1 MTAVSEPRSDAG
13 LRLVTP
19 GQRVTV
25 RVPATSANLGPGYDS
40 LGLALALYDT
50 VTVETTDDGALS
62 FDLSGEG
69 ADTLPRDETHLVIR
83 TLDAALARLGYA
95 RSGLKLT
102 AENVSPH
109 GRGLGSSASATVAAV
124 LAAAALVDTA
134 DRPGRAWV
142 LQLCSEIEGHPDN
155 VAPAIFGSLALSW
168 QDGDAFR
175 TAVADVAR
183 TVVPI
188 VAIPDF
194 ELSTEL
200 ARSLLPSSIPHGAA
214 AANAGRAALLVHALT
229 KDPSLLLPATEDYL
243 HQSYRSSA
251 MEPSARLIE
260 QLRAE
265 GHAAVVSGAG
275 PTVLALADGAAEAD
289 EVQAA
294 VERFAH
300 QGADEAVDRRGEPG
314 LGDGPA
320 TRWRV
325 LRLAVDREGARVDVH
340 PR

>member
-1 MTAVSEPRSDAG
+1 MTAPTMAAAES
-13 LRLVTP
+13 LRTVAA

-40 LGLALALYDT
+40 LGLALAMYDT
-50 VTVETTDDGALS
+50 VTVETHDGGGLAFELR
-62 FDLSGEG
+62 GEG
-69 ADTLPRDETHLVIR
+69 ADTLPRDESHLVVR
-83 TLDAALARLGYA
+83 TLDAALARLGY
-95 RSGLKLT
+95 RHGGLALS

-124 LAAAALVDTA
+124 LAAAALVA
-134 DRPGRAWV
+134 PEDRPDRAWA

-155 VAPAIFGSLALSW
+155 VAPAIYGSLALSW
-168 QDGDAFR
+168 QDGEAFR
-175 TAVADVAR
+175 TAIAEVAPSVM
-183 TVVPI
+183 PI

-200 ARSLLPSSIPHGAA
+200 ARSLLPSSVPHHAA

-243 HQSYRSSA
+243 HQSYRSTA
-251 MEPSARLIE
+251 MEPSARLIAA
-260 QLRAE
+260 LRAE

-275 PTVLALADGAAEAD
+275 PTVLVLADGEDEARAV
-289 EVQAA
+289 EAA
-294 VERFAH
+294 VEHFAH
-300 QGADEAVDRRGEPG
+300 DVLDAEQGAVSV
-314 LGDGPA
+314 

-325 LRLAVDREGARVDVH
+325 ARLAVDREGAKVDVH

>member
-1 MTAVSEPRSDAG
+1 MTAPTTAAES
-13 LRLVTP
+13 LRTVAA

-50 VTVETTDDGALS
+50 VTVETTDDGSLA
-62 FDLSGEG
+62 FELSGEG
-69 ADTLPRDETHLVIR
+69 AETLPRDESHLVVR

-95 RSGLKLT
+95 RSGLLLR

-124 LAAAALVDTA
+124 LAAAALVEPA
-134 DRPGRAWV
+134 DQPDRAWV

-168 QDGDAFR
+168 QEGEAFR
-175 TAVADVAR
+175 TAVAEVVD

-200 ARSLLPSSIPHGAA
+200 ARSLLPSSIPHHAA
-214 AANAGRAALLVHALT
+214 AANSGRAALLVHALT

-243 HQSYRSSA
+243 HQSYRSTA
-251 MEPSARLIE
+251 MEPSARLI
-260 QLRAE
+260 QRLRAE

-289 EVQAA
+289 EVQDA

-300 QGADEAVDRRGEPG
+300 SVGAGTLDPEQGDESV
-314 LGDGPA
+314 
-320 TRWRV
+320 TSWRV
-325 LRLAVDREGARVDVH
+325 LRLAVDREGARVDLH

>member
-1 MTAVSEPRSDAG
+1 MTAPTMAAAES
-13 LRLVTP
+13 LRTVAA

-40 LGLALALYDT
+40 LGLALAMYDT
-50 VTVETTDDGALS
+50 VTVETHDGGGLA
-62 FDLSGEG
+62 FDLRGEG
-69 ADTLPRDETHLVIR
+69 ADTLPRDESHLVVR
-83 TLDAALARLGYA
+83 TLDAALARLGY
-95 RSGLKLT
+95 RHGGLALT

-124 LAAAALVDTA
+124 LAAAALVA
-134 DRPGRAWV
+134 PEDRPDRAWA

-155 VAPAIFGSLALSW
+155 VAPAIYGSLALSW
-168 QDGDAFR
+168 QDGEAFR
-175 TAVADVAR
+175 TAIAEVAPSVM
-183 TVVPI
+183 PI

-200 ARSLLPSSIPHGAA
+200 ARSLLPSSVPHHAA

-251 MEPSARLIE
+251 MEPSARLIAA
-260 QLRAE
+260 LRAE

-275 PTVLALADGAAEAD
+275 PTVLVLAGGEDEARAV
-289 EVQAA
+289 EAA
-294 VERFAH
+294 VEHFAH
-300 QGADEAVDRRGEPG
+300 GVLDAEQGAVSV
-314 LGDGPA
+314 

-325 LRLAVDREGARVDVH
+325 ARLAVDREGAKVDVH

>member
-1 MTAVSEPRSDAG
+1 MTAESEPRLETG
-13 LRLVTP
+13 LRVVEP
-19 GQRVTV
+19 GQRVRV

-50 VTVETTDDGALS
+50 VTVETTDDGALQ
-62 FDLSGEG
+62 FDLTGEG
-69 ADTLPRDETHLVIR
+69 ADSLPRDESHLVVR

-95 RSGLKLT
+95 RSGLALT

-124 LAAAALVDTA
+124 LAAAALVA
-134 DRPGRAWV
+134 PEDRPDRAWA

-155 VAPAIFGSLALSW
+155 VAPAIYGSLALSW
-168 QDGDAFR
+168 QDGAAFH
-175 TAVADVAR
+175 TAVAEVAPS
-183 TVVPI
+183 VVPI

-200 ARSLLPSSIPHGAA
+200 ARSLLPSSIPHHAA

-229 KDPSLLLPATEDYL
+229 RDPSLLLPATEDYL

-260 QLRAE
+260 QLRAQ

-275 PTVLALADGAAEAD
+275 PTVLALADGPAEAD
-289 EVQAA
+289 EVQKA
-294 VERFAH
+294 VEHFAVRVLDAE
-300 QGADEAVDRRGEPG
+300 QGEEST
-314 LGDGPA
+314 

>member
-1 MTAVSEPRSDAG
+1 MTAQTTAAAAS
-13 LRLVTP
+13 LRTVAA

-40 LGLALALYDT
+40 LGLALAMYDT
-50 VTVETTDDGALS
+50 VTVETTGDGGLS
-62 FDLSGEG
+62 FDLRGEG
-69 ADTLPRDETHLVIR
+69 AETLPRDASHLVVR
-83 TLDAALARLGYA
+83 TVDAALSRLGYT
-95 RSGLKLT
+95 RSGLHVI

-124 LAAAALVDTA
+124 LAAGALVEPA
-134 DRPGRAWV
+134 DRPDRAWA

-155 VAPAIFGSLALSW
+155 VAPAIYGSLALSW
-168 QDGDAFR
+168 QDGEAFR
-175 TAVADVAR
+175 TATAEVAPS
-183 TVVPI
+183 VVPI
-188 VAIPDF
+188 VAVPDF

-200 ARSLLPSSIPHGAA
+200 ARSLLPSSVPHHAA
-214 AANAGRAALLVHALT
+214 AANSGRAALLVHALT

-243 HQSYRSSA
+243 HQGYRSSA

-260 QLRAE
+260 RLRAE

-300 QGADEAVDRRGEPG
+300 GVLDAEKGEESV
-314 LGDGPA
+314 

-325 LRLAVDREGARVDVH
+325 LRLAVDREGAKVDVH

>member
-1 MTAVSEPRSDAG
+1 MTAPTTAAES
-13 LRLVTP
+13 LRTVAA

-50 VTVETTDDGALS
+50 VTVETTDDGSLA
-62 FDLSGEG
+62 FELSGEG
-69 ADTLPRDETHLVIR
+69 ADTLPRDETHLVVR
-83 TLDAALARLGYA
+83 TLDAALARLGYT
-95 RSGLKLT
+95 RSGLLLR

-124 LAAAALVDTA
+124 LAAAALVEPA
-134 DRPGRAWV
+134 DQPDRAWV

-168 QDGDAFR
+168 QEGEAFR
-175 TAVADVAR
+175 TAVAEVVD

-200 ARSLLPSSIPHGAA
+200 ARSLLPSSIPHHAA
-214 AANAGRAALLVHALT
+214 AANSGRAALLVHALT

-243 HQSYRSSA
+243 HQSYRSTA
-251 MEPSARLIE
+251 MEPSARLI
-260 QLRAE
+260 QRLRAE

-289 EVQAA
+289 EVQDA

-300 QGADEAVDRRGEPG
+300 SMGAGTLDPEQGDESV
-314 LGDGPA
+314 
-320 TRWRV
+320 TSWRV
-325 LRLAVDREGARVDVH
+325 LRLAVDREGARVDLH

>member
-1 MTAVSEPRSDAG
+1 MTAPTTAAAES
-13 LRLVTP
+13 LRTVAA

-40 LGLALALYDT
+40 LGLALAMYDT
-50 VTVETTDDGALS
+50 VTVETTDGGGLAFELR
-62 FDLSGEG
+62 GEG
-69 ADTLPRDETHLVIR
+69 ADTLPRDETHLVVR
-83 TLDAALARLGYA
+83 TLEAALARLGY
-95 RSGLKLT
+95 RHGGLALT

-124 LAAAALVDTA
+124 LAAAALVA
-134 DRPGRAWV
+134 PEDRPDRAWA

-155 VAPAIFGSLALSW
+155 VAPAIYGSLALSW
-168 QDGDAFR
+168 QDGEAFR
-175 TAVADVAR
+175 TAIAEVAPS
-183 TVVPI
+183 VVPI

-200 ARSLLPSSIPHGAA
+200 ARSLLPSSVPHHAA

-251 MEPSARLIE
+251 MEPSARLIAA
-260 QLRAE
+260 LRAE

-275 PTVLALADGAAEAD
+275 PTVLALADGEDEAR

-300 QGADEAVDRRGEPG
+300 GVLDAEQGAVS
-314 LGDGPA
+314 L

-325 LRLAVDREGARVDVH
+325 ARLAVDREGARVDVH

>member
-1 MTAVSEPRSDAG
+1 MAAAES
-13 LRLVTP
+13 LRTVAA

-40 LGLALALYDT
+40 LGLALAMYDT
-50 VTVETTDDGALS
+50 VTVETHDGGGLAFELR
-62 FDLSGEG
+62 GEG
-69 ADTLPRDETHLVIR
+69 ADTLPRDESHLVVR
-83 TLDAALARLGYA
+83 TLDAALARLGY
-95 RSGLKLT
+95 RHGGLALT

-124 LAAAALVDTA
+124 LAAAALVA
-134 DRPGRAWV
+134 PEDRPDRAWA

-155 VAPAIFGSLALSW
+155 VAPAIYGSLALSW
-168 QDGDAFR
+168 QDGEAFR
-175 TAVADVAR
+175 TAIAEVAPSVM
-183 TVVPI
+183 PI

-200 ARSLLPSSIPHGAA
+200 ARSLLPSSVPHHAA

-243 HQSYRSSA
+243 HQSYRSTA
-251 MEPSARLIE
+251 MEPSARLIAA
-260 QLRAE
+260 LRAE

-275 PTVLALADGAAEAD
+275 PTVLVLADGEDEARAV
-289 EVQAA
+289 EAA
-294 VERFAH
+294 VEHFAH
-300 QGADEAVDRRGEPG
+300 DVLDAEQGAVSV
-314 LGDGPA
+314 

-325 LRLAVDREGARVDVH
+325 ARLAVDREGAKVDVH

>member
-1 MTAVSEPRSDAG
+1 MTAPTTAAAES
-13 LRLVTP
+13 LRTVAA

-40 LGLALALYDT
+40 LGLALAMYDT
-50 VTVETTDDGALS
+50 VTVETTDGGGLAFELR
-62 FDLSGEG
+62 GEG
-69 ADTLPRDETHLVIR
+69 ADTLPRDETHLVVR
-83 TLDAALARLGYA
+83 TLEAALARLGY
-95 RSGLKLT
+95 RHGGLALT

-124 LAAAALVDTA
+124 LAAAALVA
-134 DRPGRAWV
+134 PEDRPDRAWA

-155 VAPAIFGSLALSW
+155 VAPAIYGSLALSW
-168 QDGDAFR
+168 QDGEAFR
-175 TAVADVAR
+175 TAIAEVAPS
-183 TVVPI
+183 VVPI

-200 ARSLLPSSIPHGAA
+200 ARSLLPSSVPHHAA

-251 MEPSARLIE
+251 MEPSARLIAA
-260 QLRAE
+260 LRAE

-275 PTVLALADGAAEAD
+275 PTVLALADGEDEAR

-300 QGADEAVDRRGEPG
+300 GVLDAEQGAVSV
-314 LGDGPA
+314 

-325 LRLAVDREGARVDVH
+325 ARLAVDREGARVDVH

>member
-1 MTAVSEPRSDAG
+1 MTAPTTAAAES
-13 LRLVTP
+13 LRTVAA

-40 LGLALALYDT
+40 LGLALAMYDT
-50 VTVETTDDGALS
+50 VTVETTDGGGLAFELR
-62 FDLSGEG
+62 GEG
-69 ADTLPRDETHLVIR
+69 ADTLPRDESHLVVR
-83 TLDAALARLGYA
+83 TLEAALARLGYRHA
-95 RSGLKLT
+95 GLALT

-124 LAAAALVDTA
+124 LAAAALVA
-134 DRPGRAWV
+134 PGDRPDRAWA

-155 VAPAIFGSLALSW
+155 VAPAIYGSLALSW
-168 QDGDAFR
+168 QDGEVFR
-175 TAVADVAR
+175 TAIAEVAPS
-183 TVVPI
+183 VVPI
-188 VAIPDF
+188 VAIPDY

-200 ARSLLPSSIPHGAA
+200 ARSLLPSSVPHHAA

-243 HQSYRSSA
+243 HQGYRSSA
-251 MEPSARLIE
+251 MEPSARLIAA
-260 QLRAE
+260 LRAE

-275 PTVLALADGAAEAD
+275 PTVLALADGEEEAR

-294 VERFAH
+294 VERFTHGVFDAE
-300 QGADEAVDRRGEPG
+300 QGAVAV
-314 LGDGPA
+314 

-325 LRLAVDREGARVDVH
+325 ARLAVDREGARVDVH

>member
-1 MTAVSEPRSDAG
+1 MHSTARESS
-13 LRLVTP
+13 LRTVPLRTVQA

-40 LGLALALYDT
+40 LGLALSLYDT
-50 VTVETTDDGALS
+50 VSVETADDGELA
-62 FDLSGEG
+62 FELSGEG
-69 ADTLPRDETHLVIR
+69 ADTLPRDASHLVVR
-83 TLDAALARLGYA
+83 TVDAALSRLGY
-95 RSGLKLT
+95 RRDGLRIT

-124 LAAAALVDTA
+124 LAAAELVPLA
-134 DRPGRAWV
+134 ERPSREWV

-168 QDGDAFR
+168 QDGEAFR
-175 TAVADVAR
+175 TAIAR
-183 TVVPI
+183 VHPDVVPI
-188 VAIPDF
+188 VAVPDF

-200 ARSLLPSSIPHGAA
+200 ARSLLPSSVPHQAA

-229 KDPSLLLPATEDYL
+229 KDPSLLVPGTEDYL
-243 HQSYRSSA
+243 HQGYRASA
-251 MEPSARLIE
+251 MRPSAELIRR
-260 QLRAE
+260 LRAE

-275 PTVLALADGAAEAD
+275 PTVLALAGGAAEAD

-294 VERFAH
+294 VERFAE
-300 QGADEAVDRRGEPG
+300 GSDAGGVN
-314 LGDGPA
+314 

-325 LRLAVDREGARVDVH
+325 MRLAVDSEGARVEVH
-340 PR
+340 SR

>member
-13 LRLVTP
+13 LRLVAP
-19 GQRVTV
+19 GQRVSV

-50 VTVETTDDGALS
+50 VTVETAGEGGLT
-62 FDLSGEG
+62 FDLTGEG
-69 ADTLPRDETHLVIR
+69 ADTLPRDESHLVVR

-124 LAAAALVDTA
+124 LAAAALVDPA
-134 DRPGRAWV
+134 DRPDRAWA

-155 VAPAIFGSLALSW
+155 VAPAIYGSLALSW
-168 QDGDAFR
+168 QDGDDFH
-175 TAVADVAR
+175 TAVAQVAPE
-183 TVVPI
+183 VVPI
-188 VAIPDF
+188 VAIPDY

-229 KDPSLLLPATEDYL
+229 RDPSLLLPATEDFL

-251 MEPSARLIE
+251 MEPSAQLIA
-260 QLRAE
+260 QLRAQ

-275 PTVLALADGAAEAD
+275 PTVLALAAGAAEAD

-300 QGADEAVDRRGEPG
+300 AADGEPVG
-314 LGDGPA
+314 LPGETALGEERA

-325 LRLAVDREGARVDVH
+325 LRLTVDREGARVDVH
-340 PR
+340 PG

>member
-1 MTAVSEPRSDAG
+1 MTAPTTAAES
-13 LRLVTP
+13 LRAVAA

-50 VTVETTDDGALS
+50 VTVETTDDGSLA
-62 FDLSGEG
+62 FELSGEG
-69 ADTLPRDETHLVIR
+69 ADTLPRDESHLVVR
-83 TLDAALARLGYA
+83 TLDAALARLGYT
-95 RSGLKLT
+95 RSGLLLR

-124 LAAAALVDTA
+124 LAAAALVEPA
-134 DRPGRAWV
+134 DQPDRAWV

-168 QDGDAFR
+168 QEGEAFR
-175 TAVADVAR
+175 TAVAEVVD

-200 ARSLLPSSIPHGAA
+200 ARSLLPSSIPHHAA
-214 AANAGRAALLVHALT
+214 AANSGRAALLVHALT

-243 HQSYRSSA
+243 HQSYRSTA
-251 MEPSARLIE
+251 MEPSARLI
-260 QLRAE
+260 QRLRAE

-289 EVQAA
+289 EVQDA

-300 QGADEAVDRRGEPG
+300 SVGAGTLDPEQGDESV
-314 LGDGPA
+314 
-320 TRWRV
+320 TSWRV
-325 LRLAVDREGARVDVH
+325 LRLAVDREGARVDLH

>member
-1 MTAVSEPRSDAG
+1 MTAPTTAAES
-13 LRLVTP
+13 LRTVAA

-50 VTVETTDDGALS
+50 VTVETTDDGSLA
-62 FDLSGEG
+62 FELSGEG
-69 ADTLPRDETHLVIR
+69 ADTLPRDESHLVVR

-95 RSGLKLT
+95 RSGLLLR

-124 LAAAALVDTA
+124 LAAAALVAPA
-134 DRPGRAWV
+134 DQPDRAWV

-168 QDGDAFR
+168 QEGEAFR
-175 TAVADVAR
+175 TAVAEVVD

-200 ARSLLPSSIPHGAA
+200 ARSLLPSSIPHHAA
-214 AANAGRAALLVHALT
+214 AANSGRAALLVHALT

-243 HQSYRSSA
+243 HQSYRSTA
-251 MEPSARLIE
+251 MEPSARLI
-260 QLRAE
+260 QRLRAE

-289 EVQAA
+289 EVQDA
-294 VERFAH
+294 VERFARRVGAGTLDPE
-300 QGADEAVDRRGEPG
+300 QGDESV
-314 LGDGPA
+314 
-320 TRWRV
+320 TSWRV
-325 LRLAVDREGARVDVH
+325 LRLAVDREGARVDLH

>member
-1 MTAVSEPRSDAG
+1 MTAPTTSAES
-13 LRLVTP
+13 LRTVAA

-50 VTVETTDDGALS
+50 VTVETTDDGSLA
-62 FDLSGEG
+62 FELSGEG
-69 ADTLPRDETHLVIR
+69 ADTLPRDESHLVVR

-95 RSGLKLT
+95 RSGLLLR

-124 LAAAALVDTA
+124 LAATALVEPA
-134 DRPGRAWV
+134 DQPDRAWV

-168 QDGDAFR
+168 QEGEAFR
-175 TAVADVAR
+175 TAVAEVVD

-200 ARSLLPSSIPHGAA
+200 ARSLLPSSIPHHAA
-214 AANAGRAALLVHALT
+214 AANSGRAALLVHALT

-243 HQSYRSSA
+243 HQSYRSTA
-251 MEPSARLIE
+251 MEPSARLI
-260 QLRAE
+260 QRLRAE

-289 EVQAA
+289 EVQEA

-300 QGADEAVDRRGEPG
+300 SVGAGTLDPEQGDESV
-314 LGDGPA
+314 
-320 TRWRV
+320 TSWRV
-325 LRLAVDREGARVDVH
+325 LRLAVDREGARVDLH

>member
-1 MTAVSEPRSDAG
+1 MTAPTMAG
-13 LRLVTP
+13 ESLRTVAP

-40 LGLALALYDT
+40 LGLALAMYDT
-50 VTVETTDDGALS
+50 LTVETTDGGDLA
-62 FDLSGEG
+62 FDLRGEG
-69 ADTLPRDETHLVIR
+69 AETLPRDPSHLVVR
-83 TLDAALARLGYA
+83 TLDAALARLGYRHA
-95 RSGLKLT
+95 GLAIT

-124 LAAAALVDTA
+124 LAATELVDPA
-134 DRPGRAWV
+134 DRHDRAWA

-155 VAPAIFGSLALSW
+155 VAPAIYGSLALSW
-168 QDGDAFR
+168 QDGEAFR
-175 TAVADVAR
+175 TAIADVAQSI
-183 TVVPI
+183 VPI

-200 ARSLLPSSIPHGAA
+200 ARSLLPSSVPHHAA

-251 MEPSARLIE
+251 MEPSARLIAA
-260 QLRAE
+260 LRTE

-275 PTVLALADGAAEAD
+275 PTVLALADGDDEARQVEAAI
-289 EVQAA
+289 
-294 VERFAH
+294 ERFVHPVADAE
-300 QGADEAVDRRGEPG
+300 QGGVSV
-314 LGDGPA
+314 

-325 LRLAVDREGARVDVH
+325 ARLAVDREGARVDVH

>member
-1 MTAVSEPRSDAG
+1 MTAPTMAAAES
-13 LRLVTP
+13 LRTVAA

-40 LGLALALYDT
+40 LGLALAMYDT
-50 VTVETTDDGALS
+50 VTVETHDGGGLAFELR
-62 FDLSGEG
+62 GEG
-69 ADTLPRDETHLVIR
+69 ADTLPRDESHLVVR
-83 TLDAALARLGYA
+83 TLDAALARLGY
-95 RSGLKLT
+95 RHGGLALT

-124 LAAAALVDTA
+124 LAAAALVA
-134 DRPGRAWV
+134 PEDRPDRAWA

-155 VAPAIFGSLALSW
+155 VAPAIYGSLALSW
-168 QDGDAFR
+168 QDGEAFR
-175 TAVADVAR
+175 TAIAEVAPSVM
-183 TVVPI
+183 PI

-200 ARSLLPSSIPHGAA
+200 ARSLLPSSVPHHAA

-243 HQSYRSSA
+243 HQSYRSTA
-251 MEPSARLIE
+251 MEPSARLIAA
-260 QLRAE
+260 LRAE

-275 PTVLALADGAAEAD
+275 PTVLVLADGEDEARAV
-289 EVQAA
+289 EAA
-294 VERFAH
+294 VEHFAH
-300 QGADEAVDRRGEPG
+300 DVLDAEQGAVSV
-314 LGDGPA
+314 

-325 LRLAVDREGARVDVH
+325 ARLAVDREGAKVDVH

>member
-1 MTAVSEPRSDAG
+1 MTAPTTAAAES
-13 LRLVTP
+13 LRTVAA

-40 LGLALALYDT
+40 LGLALAMYDT
-50 VTVETTDDGALS
+50 VTVETTDGGGLAFELR
-62 FDLSGEG
+62 GEG
-69 ADTLPRDETHLVIR
+69 ADTLPRDETHLVVR
-83 TLDAALARLGYA
+83 TLEAALARLGY
-95 RSGLKLT
+95 RHGGLALT

-124 LAAAALVDTA
+124 LAAAALVA
-134 DRPGRAWV
+134 PEDRPDRAWA

-155 VAPAIFGSLALSW
+155 VAPAIHGSLALSW
-168 QDGDAFR
+168 QDGEAFR
-175 TAVADVAR
+175 TAIAEVAPS
-183 TVVPI
+183 VVPI

-200 ARSLLPSSIPHGAA
+200 ARSLLPSSVPHHAA

-251 MEPSARLIE
+251 MEPSARLIAA
-260 QLRAE
+260 LRAE

-275 PTVLALADGAAEAD
+275 PTVLALADGEDEAR

-300 QGADEAVDRRGEPG
+300 GVLDAEQGAVSV
-314 LGDGPA
+314 

-325 LRLAVDREGARVDVH
+325 ARLAVDREGARVDVH

>member
-1 MTAVSEPRSDAG
+1 MTAPTTAAES
-13 LRLVTP
+13 LRTVAA

-50 VTVETTDDGALS
+50 VTVETTDDGSLA
-62 FDLSGEG
+62 FELSGEG
-69 ADTLPRDETHLVIR
+69 ADTLPRDESHLVVR

-95 RSGLKLT
+95 RSGLLLR

-124 LAAAALVDTA
+124 LAAAALVEPA
-134 DRPGRAWV
+134 DQPDRAWV

-168 QDGDAFR
+168 QEGEAFR
-175 TAVADVAR
+175 TAVAEVVD

-200 ARSLLPSSIPHGAA
+200 ARSLLPSSIPHHAA
-214 AANAGRAALLVHALT
+214 AANSGRAALLVHALT

-243 HQSYRSSA
+243 HQSYRSTA
-251 MEPSARLIE
+251 MEPSARLI
-260 QLRAE
+260 QRLRAE

-289 EVQAA
+289 EVQDA

-300 QGADEAVDRRGEPG
+300 SMGAGTLDPEQGDESV
-314 LGDGPA
+314 
-320 TRWRV
+320 TSWRV
-325 LRLAVDREGARVDVH
+325 LRLAVDREGARVDLH

>member
-1 MTAVSEPRSDAG
+1 MTAPTMAG
-13 LRLVTP
+13 ESLRTVAP

-40 LGLALALYDT
+40 LGLALAMYDT
-50 VTVETTDDGALS
+50 LTVETTDGGDLA
-62 FDLSGEG
+62 FDLRGEG
-69 ADTLPRDETHLVIR
+69 AETLPRDPSHLVVR
-83 TLDAALARLGYA
+83 TLDAALARLGYRHA
-95 RSGLKLT
+95 GLAIT

-124 LAAAALVDTA
+124 LAATELVDPA
-134 DRPGRAWV
+134 DRQDRAWA

-155 VAPAIFGSLALSW
+155 VAPAIYGSLALSW
-168 QDGDAFR
+168 QDGEAFR
-175 TAVADVAR
+175 TAIADVAQSI
-183 TVVPI
+183 VPI

-200 ARSLLPSSIPHGAA
+200 ARSLLPSSVPHHAA

-251 MEPSARLIE
+251 MGPSARLIAA
-260 QLRAE
+260 LRTE

-275 PTVLALADGAAEAD
+275 PTVLALADGDDEARQVEAAI
-289 EVQAA
+289 
-294 VERFAH
+294 ERFVHPVADAE
-300 QGADEAVDRRGEPG
+300 QGGVSV
-314 LGDGPA
+314 

-325 LRLAVDREGARVDVH
+325 ARLAVDREGARVDVH

>member
-1 MTAVSEPRSDAG
+1 MTAPTMAG
-13 LRLVTP
+13 ESLRTVAP

-40 LGLALALYDT
+40 LGLALAMHDT
-50 VTVETTDDGALS
+50 LTVETTDGGDLA
-62 FDLSGEG
+62 FDLRGEG
-69 ADTLPRDETHLVIR
+69 AETLPRDPSHLVVR
-83 TLDAALARLGYA
+83 TLDAALARLGYRHA
-95 RSGLKLT
+95 GLAIT

-124 LAAAALVDTA
+124 LAATELVDPA
-134 DRPGRAWV
+134 DRQDRAWA

-155 VAPAIFGSLALSW
+155 VAPAIYGSLALSW
-168 QDGDAFR
+168 QDGEAFR
-175 TAVADVAR
+175 TAIADVAQSI
-183 TVVPI
+183 VPI

-200 ARSLLPSSIPHGAA
+200 ARSLLPSSVPHHAA

-251 MEPSARLIE
+251 MEPSARLIAA
-260 QLRAE
+260 LRAE

-275 PTVLALADGAAEAD
+275 PTVLALADGDDEARQVEAAI
-289 EVQAA
+289 
-294 VERFAH
+294 ERFVHRVADTE
-300 QGADEAVDRRGEPG
+300 QGGVSV
-314 LGDGPA
+314 

-325 LRLAVDREGARVDVH
+325 ARLAVDREGARVDVH

>member
-1 MTAVSEPRSDAG
+1 MTAPTMAG
-13 LRLVTP
+13 ESLRTVAP

-40 LGLALALYDT
+40 LGLALAMYDT
-50 VTVETTDDGALS
+50 LTVETTDGG
-62 FDLSGEG
+62 DLAFELRGEG
-69 ADTLPRDETHLVIR
+69 AETLPRDPSHLVVR
-83 TLDAALARLGYA
+83 TLDAALARLGYRHA
-95 RSGLKLT
+95 GLAIT

-124 LAAAALVDTA
+124 LAATELVDPA
-134 DRPGRAWV
+134 DRQDRAWA

-155 VAPAIFGSLALSW
+155 VAPAIYGSLALSW
-168 QDGDAFR
+168 QDGEAFR
-175 TAVADVAR
+175 TAIADVAQSI
-183 TVVPI
+183 VPI

-200 ARSLLPSSIPHGAA
+200 ARSLLPSSVPHHAA

-251 MEPSARLIE
+251 MEPSARLIAA
-260 QLRAE
+260 LRTE

-275 PTVLALADGAAEAD
+275 PTVLALADGDDEARQVEAAI
-289 EVQAA
+289 
-294 VERFAH
+294 ERFVHPVADAE
-300 QGADEAVDRRGEPG
+300 QGGVSV
-314 LGDGPA
+314 

-325 LRLAVDREGARVDVH
+325 ARLAVDREGARVDVH

>member
-1 MTAVSEPRSDAG
+1 MTAPTTAAAES
-13 LRLVTP
+13 LRTVAA

-40 LGLALALYDT
+40 LGLALAMYDT
-50 VTVETTDDGALS
+50 VTVETTDGGGLAFELR
-62 FDLSGEG
+62 GEG
-69 ADTLPRDETHLVIR
+69 ADTLPRDESHLVVR
-83 TLDAALARLGYA
+83 TLEAALARLGYRHA
-95 RSGLKLT
+95 GLALT

-124 LAAAALVDTA
+124 LAAAALVA
-134 DRPGRAWV
+134 PGDRSDRAWA

-155 VAPAIFGSLALSW
+155 VAPAIYGSLALSW
-168 QDGDAFR
+168 QDGEVFR
-175 TAVADVAR
+175 TAIAEVAPS
-183 TVVPI
+183 VVPI
-188 VAIPDF
+188 VAIPDY

-200 ARSLLPSSIPHGAA
+200 ARSLLPSSVPHHAA

-243 HQSYRSSA
+243 HQGYRSSA
-251 MEPSARLIE
+251 MEPSARLIAA
-260 QLRAE
+260 LRAE

-275 PTVLALADGAAEAD
+275 PTVLALADGEEEAR

-294 VERFAH
+294 VERFTHGVLDAE
-300 QGADEAVDRRGEPG
+300 QGAVAM
-314 LGDGPA
+314 

-325 LRLAVDREGARVDVH
+325 ARLAVDREGARVDVH